1 MATQAR
7 QAKVL
12 CIRIIQ
18 GKNVLD
24 KTIDLGASVTVGKS
38 AKNTFVLPDAKLGQ
52 SEFQLFKAVGNGY
65 VLRFTKDM
73 RGKVEARGAVI
84 KLQQLYGDSSVT
96 KQAGIAQVPL
106 TEQDRG
112 KLTVDGATILFQFLP
127 PPPAQALK
135 PIQQMDFRPR
145 LMSDDDPMFLGFLAI
160 WAALASVLVVYV
172 WNTEPHEYSLEEVPD
187 RFARI
192 IMEPPPKP
200 VVDEP
205 TEPEEP
211 EELEQTGTVVEVPD
225 DDPDQTVAEVEKPP
239 EPTETEVERVQRQEE
254 RKEDIVAESAL
265 LKILATTGE
274 STAGVVQN
282 LWTPEEQGL
291 GDIDAALAEKTVEAT
306 VKTTGP
312 RNTADKGGTAA
323 VDVEVQS
330 VGGGGAATADVSGPA
345 VTVKPKVRAETG
357 SIDVSGDEGAVK
369 GVVRRYTGQLTYCYE
384 KRLKAVPSLEGRIEV
399 GWSVS
404 GGGVSGAPYIIFN
417 GTGDA
422 ELADCITKKIRRW
435 RFPDDVEGELSWP
448 FAFQAKK

>member
-24 KTIDLGASVTVGKS
+24 KTIDLGASVTVGQS
-38 AKNTFVLPDAKLGQ
+38 TKNTFVLPNAKLG
-52 SEFQLFKAVGNGY
+52 SGEFQLFKAVGNGY
-65 VLRFTKDM
+65 VLRFTEGMK
-73 RGKVEARGAVI
+73 GKVESRGSVV
-84 KLQQLYGDSSVT
+84 KLQQLFGDGSVT
-96 KQAGIAQVPL
+96 KKDGVAQVPL

-112 KLTVDGATILFQFLP
+112 KLTVDDAVILFQFLP
-127 PPPAQALK
+127 PPPVQALK

-145 LMSDDDPMFLGFLAI
+145 LLSDDDPMFLGFLGI
-160 WAALASVLVVYV
+160 WAALASVLVIWV
-172 WNTEPHEYSLEEVPD
+172 WNTEPREYTLEEVPD

-192 IMEPPPKP
+192 IMEPKP
-200 VVDEP
+200 EP
-205 TEPEEP
+205 EVAEPEVEEPEEP
-211 EELEQTGTVVEVPD
+211 LETEGPVIEEPEEAEVQPEQ
-225 DDPDQTVAEVEKPP
+225 AEVEEP
-239 EPTETEVERVQRQEE
+239 EQAETEVERIERQEQ
-254 RKEDIVAESAL
+254 RKEDIVQESAL

-274 STAGVVQN
+274 SSAGVVQN

-306 VKTTGP
+306 VTSSGP

-323 VDVEVQS
+323 VDVKIDK
-330 VGGGGAATADVSGPA
+330 VGGGGPTASVDGPS
-345 VTVKPKVRAETG
+345 VTVKPEVRAESG
-357 SIDVSGDEGAVK
+357 SIDVSGDEASVK
-369 GVVRRYTGQLTYCYE
+369 SVVRRYTGQLTYCYE
-384 KRLKAVPSLEGRIEV
+384 KRLKAVPTLEGRIEV

-404 GGGVSGAPYIIFN
+404 GGSVVGSPYVIFN

-435 RFPDDVEGELSWP
+435 SFPDDVEGDLSWP